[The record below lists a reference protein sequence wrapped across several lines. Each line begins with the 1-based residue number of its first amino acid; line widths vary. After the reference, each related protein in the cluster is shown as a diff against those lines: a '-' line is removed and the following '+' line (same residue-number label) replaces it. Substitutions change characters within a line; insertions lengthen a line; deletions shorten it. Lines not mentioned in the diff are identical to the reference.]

1 MAEWFAKLAEVQWY
15 TWTAILALV
24 AFGGLLLWAGRRTKW
39 DSRKIAY
46 ASMVI
51 AISFVLSYI
60 RLWRMPQG
68 GSITLLSMLPVI
80 AYSVAVGPMQGFLV
94 GCAYGLLQL
103 LQDMY
108 VIHPMQMLLDYP
120 LGFGALALGGLVT
133 FMNVPKKWKLPI
145 AIVLGCAGRLL
156 MSTLSGVV
164 FFSEYAEGSGHGPL
178 VYSLIYNGSYI
189 GVEALITIAV
199 VLIPGVDRI
208 LDVLK
213 GTQMQ
218 RV

>member
-1 MAEWFAKLAEVQWY
+1 MSEWFAKLAEVQWY
-15 TWTAILALV
+15 TWLVIAALAL
-24 AFGGLLLWAGRRTKW
+24 FGALLLLAGRKTKW
-39 DSRKIAY
+39 NSRQIAY

-80 AYSVAVGPMQGFLV
+80 AYALAVGPAQGFVV

-120 LGFGALALGGLVT
+120 LGFGALALGGLAA
-133 FMNVPKKWKLPI
+133 FMPMPRKWKLPM
-145 AIVLGCAGRLL
+145 AIVLGVVGRLF

-164 FFSEYAEGSGHGPL
+164 FFAEYAEGSGHGPV
-178 VYSLIYNGSYI
+178 VYSLLYNGSYM
-189 GVEALITIAV
+189 GAEALLTIAV

-208 LDVLK
+208 VDVLK
-213 GTQMQ
+213 GNQLQ
-218 RV
+218 RT

>member
-1 MAEWFAKLAEVQWY
+1 MGQWFAKLSEVQWY
-15 TWTAILALV
+15 TWLVIIALV
-24 AFGGLLLWAGRRTKW
+24 ALGALLLASGRKTKW

-80 AYSVAVGPMQGFLV
+80 AYAVAVGPIEGFVV

-103 LQDMY
+103 LQDMF

-120 LGFGALALGGLVT
+120 LGFGALALGGLAVL
-133 FMNVPKKWKLPI
+133 MPVGRKWKLPV
-145 AIVLGCAGRLL
+145 AVLLGCAGRLL

-178 VYSLIYNGSYI
+178 LYSLIYNGSYI
-189 GVEALITIAV
+189 GAEALIMIAV
-199 VLIPGVDRI
+199 ALIPGVDRI
-208 LDVLK
+208 VDVLK
-213 GTQMQ
+213 GRQLQ
-218 RV
+218 RM